1 MGDIY
6 KRTHAHLCTYT
17 HVAERDD
24 AVYMFDFD
32 EPYKQFGNLTL
43 QNTAI

>member
-1 MGDIY
+1 MH
-6 KRTHAHLCTYT
+6 TCVHMYT
-17 HVAERDD
+17 HVAECDD